1 MKSGA
6 FRALRNNRLVRP
18 SSPTVLPSSSM
29 KPVLLILLVAFPALA
44 QKEEIFGTGKPPNY
58 REEKM
63 DSRFVKSKFSKM
75 LVAGTDEPGCVQLL
89 GGLFVALAEIA
100 PVIHRR
106 DENFTLPPEL
116 QEAIQTQL
124 STQSFP
130 AVAYLVA
137 MVRKVM
143 IEKRLPDEWLA
154 TAIAL
159 NTKVKLIDIGKLKM
173 INEEIAPVDSSYFTI
188 PMLKD
193 RYIVEAINTTSATTV
208 DAMGE
213 FRDTYLDR
221 EVAWGGATLLEIAV
235 NQPKGKN
242 KKKRYRDAAAEEL
255 VAVLQWIPQDPRMN
269 QVNLLATAPVKVDP
283 VIIYVRLKSKQYANI
298 DRFHRGQRVLI
309 KGKFWEMTRNF
320 TELEVRDALMFDD
333 RDWSS
338 GVLLGRPQDVATCSV
353 AINELTG
360 TAPQQP
366 GGFAH

>member
-1 MKSGA
+1 
-6 FRALRNNRLVRP
+6 
-18 SSPTVLPSSSM
+18 M
-29 KPVLLILLVAFPALA
+29 KPALLILLVALPAFA
-44 QKEEIFGTGKPPNY
+44 QKEEIFGNGKPPNF

-63 DSRFVKSKFSKM
+63 DSKFVKSKFSKM
-75 LVAGTDEPGCVQLL
+75 LVAGTEEPGCVQLL
-89 GGLFVALAEIA
+89 GGLFVSLAEIA
-100 PVIHRR
+100 PLLHRR

-124 STQSFP
+124 STGSFP
-130 AVAYLVA
+130 AIAYLVA

-154 TAIAL
+154 TATAL
-159 NTKVKLIDIGKLKM
+159 NKKVKLIDLSKLKM
-173 INEEIAPVDSSYFTI
+173 INEQILFVDSAYFTI
-188 PMLKD
+188 PLLKE
-193 RYIVEAINTTSATTV
+193 RYTVEAVNANSAVTTDVIGA
-208 DAMGE
+208 

-221 EVAWGGATLLEIAV
+221 DIAWSGATLLDIGI

-242 KKKRYRDAAAEEL
+242 KKKRYRDAEAEEL

-269 QVNLLATAPVKVDP
+269 QVNLLAQAPIKVEP
-283 VIIYVRLKSKQYANI
+283 VTIYVRLQSKQYSDI
-298 DRFHRGQRVLI
+298 EKFRRGQRVLI
-309 KGKFWEMTRNF
+309 KGRFWEMNKTV
-320 TELEVRDALMFDD
+320 TELEVRDGLIFDD